1 MATAKRR
8 AGWRKSTYSDMGN
21 GCVEVD
27 FTSAGV
33 QIRHSKIA
41 NSPVIA
47 FTTEQWSAWLA
58 EVTTDRLTNTNG
70 AVTVTAASD
79 TWTVRSLDTAH
90 TLIFD
95 ETEWTA
101 FRLGATDG
109 EFAPSLSRELASTW
123 VS

>member
-8 AGWRKSTYSDMGN
+8 AGWRKSTYSDVAN

-27 FTSAGV
+27 FTSTGA

-41 NSPVIA
+41 DSPVIA
-47 FTTEQWSAWLA
+47 FTTGQWSAWLT
-58 EVTTDRLTNTNG
+58 EVTTDHLTNTNG
-70 AVTVTAASD
+70 AVTVTVSPDA
-79 TWTVRSLDTAH
+79 WTVHCLDTAY
-90 TLIFD
+90 TLVFD

-109 EFAPSLSRELASTW
+109 EFDPSLSRELAST
-123 VS
+123 

>member
-1 MATAKRR
+1 MPTAERR
-8 AGWRKSTYSDMGN
+8 AGWRKSTYSNQAN

-33 QIRHSKIA
+33 QIRHSKISD
-41 NSPVIA
+41 SPVID
-47 FTTEQWSAWLA
+47 FTAEQWSAWLA

-79 TWTVRSLDTAH
+79 SWTVRCLDTGH

-101 FRLGATDG
+101 FRLGATNG
-109 EFAPSLSRELASTW
+109 EFDPSLSCELTFI
-123 VS
+123 